1 MLIWFRLKALYA
13 GAIAF
18 GISFVWAIIAFAI
31 FGSSIAEDTLS
42 AALVPMWV
50 FIFGVSIL
58 LVDRYWHL
66 SDPAA
71 NMFFAAMQMK
81 TWSIILMIGG
91 IVAAFFSEFNL
102 LVGFFTILS
111 TGAFIGIYRWMEK
124 RFNTKKSQPT
134 IAK

>member
-1 MLIWFRLKALYA
+1 MLIWFRIKALYV

-31 FGSSIAEDTLS
+31 FGSSIPEETLGTL
-42 AALVPMWV
+42 LVPMWV
-50 FIFGVSIL
+50 FIFGVNIL

-81 TWSIILMIGG
+81 TWSYIFMIGG
-91 IVAAFFSEFNL
+91 IVATFFGGFDM

-124 RFNTKKSQPT
+124 RFNTKKTQPA
-134 IAK
+134 IKK